1 MPRDEQVSYVNIHDM
16 LDAAARVRPINPAA
30 EVLGISAEENERRR
44 SAVADRV
51 YGGSRS
57 GSGRRRRF
65 HPANG
70 DTPESA
76 HEYIQNIRRVNRV
89 IRPEDF
95 RSDLDYKIFLA
106 SKYKHH
112 HKCEGDGC
120 GVIFR
125 CGNRKCTV
133 TKCFVC
139 LNGIRFTTQ
148 DVITARNQVNSVPT
162 WIGVDT
168 VRVQFNAPIQ
178 GDCLAYDEAAQWPAT
193 PPTTDYTGT
202 FIYPDGHTETTVVAD
217 YAAAEARLS
226 STIADMTNR
235 GMSIDTEAIGE
246 WATPWVEASEFGR
259 LHDEV
264 EVRIGD
270 DGQILPRD

>member
-1 MPRDEQVSYVNIHDM
+1 MPSQEFNESIRRLARETRERMDR
-16 LDAAARVRPINPAA
+16 AASE

-44 SAVADRV
+44 SAAEEAATAHSRV
-51 YGGSRS
+51 LYSGSRS
-57 GSGRRRRF
+57 GRTHFAMPYGR
-65 HPANG
+65 
-70 DTPESA
+70 TWESVA
-76 HEYIQNIRRVNRV
+76 ARAQST
-89 IRPEDF
+89 RPEDF

-178 GDCLAYDEAAQWPAT
+178 GDWLAYDEAAQWPAT